1 MDEKTLR
8 LLDFPKMIALS
19 ASLADTV
26 KGRREVEKLTPQSDL
41 LVVENL
47 LEETAEGVELLRTIG
62 SPLGGVKLIDE
73 AIARSRVSGAVLS
86 PESLLGVADTLR
98 ACQRL
103 KAQFA
108 RLTVPLSRLERKLKL
123 LTALPELTEAVELAI
138 APRGEVRD
146 SASPELRRI
155 RIKINTTQRRIKEK
169 LDSLLRSREGV
180 LATQERYTTVRD
192 GRYVLPVKSERR
204 SAVPGVIHDQSASG
218 ATVFVEPKET
228 IELNNQ
234 VRQLQI
240 AEEREIERILREL
253 TSFVGEAAD
262 DIARN
267 VELLAQIDCI
277 LVRARFSNLLD
288 AKMPHIATDD
298 RLVLNEARH
307 PLLVLA
313 EKGYKGDSLSEGDE
327 KLSEREDLTS
337 AELSRRFLS
346 RQAGEQEQEDEQG
359 RTAVIPIDV
368 AVGGDYRTLVIT
380 GPNTGGKTVA
390 LKTTGLLTLLAL
402 TGFHIPA
409 QEGSSVPLYDQVF
422 ADIGDEQGIE
432 QSLSTFS
439 SHLSQIIEIVENLR
453 PKSLVLLDE
462 MGAGT
467 DPSEG
472 SALAVA
478 ILRHVTESGAHTI
491 ATTHHNSIKVFAHS
505 TEGVRNASVQFDA
518 VSLSPTYRLV
528 IGLPGSSN
536 AFEIAER
543 LGLPKALIKR
553 AKSSLSVESR
563 RVSELLAYLDKE
575 KSTVRAQ
582 SAELSKRAR
591 DTSAM
596 QAELEKS
603 LGFAKERSQQ
613 MLDSAKRDANE
624 LVRKAKAEIKSI
636 MASLRA
642 KKSAETLS
650 AVDIDRARTRVE
662 TLKKEVSGKT
672 GGRPKSKAPS
682 QEALTLTTI
691 REGMR
696 VRMADIDV
704 EGEVTNVYKSKKE
717 AEVSFGSIKV
727 RAKINT
733 LVASTSPQKPHEQGQ
748 TFQPALA
755 TGVKRPPSELMLI
768 GMTRDEALEALERY
782 LDQASL
788 WGLREVRIV
797 HGHGKGI
804 LRAAVGEALK
814 DNKLVESVSKAPP
827 HQGGG
832 GATVVVFKE

>member
-8 LLDFPKMIALS
+8 LLDFSKMIALS
-19 ASLADTV
+19 ASLAETV
-26 KGRREVEKLTPQSDL
+26 KGQAEVESLAPQSDR

-47 LEETAEGVELLRTIG
+47 LAETSEGVELLRTIG
-62 SPLGGVKLIDE
+62 SPLAGVKTIDD
-73 AIARSRVSGAVLS
+73 AISRSRLSGSVLP
-86 PESLLGVADTLR
+86 PESLLDVSETLR

-103 KAQFA
+103 KTRFA
-108 RLTVPLSRLERKLKL
+108 NLTITLSRLNRKVAL
-123 LTALPELTEAVELAI
+123 LTELPELTEAVELAI
-138 APRGEVRD
+138 APSGEVRD
-146 SASPELRRI
+146 NASPELRRI
-155 RIKINTTQRRIKEK
+155 RIKIHTTQRRIKEK
-169 LDSLLRSREGV
+169 LDLLLRSRDGV
-180 LATQERYTTVRD
+180 LATQEQYTTVRD

-204 SAVPGVIHDQSASG
+204 SAVPGIIHDQSASG

-253 TSFVGEAAD
+253 TSLVGESAD

-277 LVRARFSNLLD
+277 LARARFSNLLD
-288 AKMPHIATDD
+288 ARMPQIAADG
-298 RLVLNEARH
+298 RLVLNQARH

-313 EKGYKGDSLSEGDE
+313 QRGYKSDKTSECNE
-327 KLSEREDLTS
+327 ETSESEELTS

-346 RQAGEQEQEDEQG
+346 LKAGEQEQEQEEEDG
-359 RTAVIPIDV
+359 RTAVIPINI
-368 AVGGDYRTLVIT
+368 AVGGDHRTLVIT

-390 LKTTGLLTLLAL
+390 LKTTGLLTLLTL

-409 QEGSSVPLYDQVF
+409 QEGSSVPLYDQIF

-439 SHLSQIIEIVENLR
+439 SHLGQIVTIIENLT

-478 ILRHVTESGAHTI
+478 ILRHVTGSGAHTI

-505 TEGVRNASVQFDA
+505 TEGVKNASVQFDA

-543 LGLPKALIKR
+543 LGLPKALIEK

-563 RVSELLAYLDKE
+563 RVSELLAFLDKE

-582 SAELSKRAR
+582 SAELTRKAQE
-591 DTSAM
+591 TSAM
-596 QAELEKS
+596 QAEVEKS
-603 LGFAKERSQQ
+603 VGFAKERSQQ
-613 MLDSAKRDANE
+613 ILDSAKRDANE
-624 LVRKAKAEIKSI
+624 LIQKAKAEIRSI
-636 MASLRA
+636 MASLRG
-642 KKSAETLS
+642 KRSAETL
-650 AVDIDRARTRVE
+650 ATTDADRARTRIE
-662 TLKKEVSGKT
+662 TLKKEVSGRA
-672 GGRPKSKAPS
+672 GGTAKPKAPDA
-682 QEALTLTTI
+682 EGLTLETI
-691 REGMR
+691 RKGMR
-696 VRMADIDV
+696 VRMAGIDV
-704 EGEVTNVYKSKKE
+704 EGDVTNVFKSKKE
-717 AEVSFGSIKV
+717 TEVSFGSIKV
-727 RAKINT
+727 RAKIAS
-733 LVASTSPQKPHEQGQ
+733 LVPAASPRKPQAQAA
-748 TFQPALA
+748 QPAFA
-755 TGVKRPPSELMLI
+755 TGAKRPPPELMLI

-782 LDQASL
+782 LDQANL

-797 HGHGKGI
+797 HGHGKGV
-804 LRAAVGEALK
+804 LRAAVAQALK
-814 DNKLVESVSKAPP
+814 DNKLIESVSKAPP
-827 HQGGG
+827 NQGGA
-832 GATVVVFKE
+832 GATVVVFRE

>member
-19 ASLADTV
+19 ASLAETV
-26 KGRREVEKLTPQSDL
+26 KGQAEVESLAPQSDR
-41 LVVENL
+41 LVVEDL
-47 LEETAEGVELLRTIG
+47 LAEASEGVELLRAIG
-62 SPLGGVKLIDE
+62 SPLAGVKTIDD
-73 AIARSRVSGAVLS
+73 AISRSRLSGSVLP
-86 PESLLGVADTLR
+86 PESLLDISETLR

-103 KAQFA
+103 KTRFA
-108 RLTVPLSRLERKLKL
+108 NLTVTLSRLNRKVAL
-123 LTALPELTEAVELAI
+123 LTELPELTEAVELAI
-138 APRGEVRD
+138 APSGEVRD
-146 SASPELRRI
+146 NASPELRRI
-155 RIKINTTQRRIKEK
+155 RIKIHTTQRRIKEK
-169 LDSLLRSREGV
+169 LDLLLRSRDGV
-180 LATQERYTTVRD
+180 LATQEQYTTVRD
-192 GRYVLPVKSERR
+192 GRFVLPVKSERR

-253 TSFVGEAAD
+253 TSLVGESAD

-277 LVRARFSNLLD
+277 LARARFSNLLE
-288 AKMPHIATDD
+288 ARMPQIAADG
-298 RLVLNEARH
+298 RLVLNQARH

-313 EKGYKGDSLSEGDE
+313 QRGYKREKTSECNE
-327 KLSEREDLTS
+327 ETSESEELTS
-337 AELSRRFLS
+337 VELSRRFLS
-346 RQAGEQEQEDEQG
+346 LKAGEQEQEPEDEE
-359 RTAVIPIDV
+359 TVIPIDI

-390 LKTTGLLTLLAL
+390 LKTVGLLTLLAL

-409 QEGSSVPLYDQVF
+409 QEGSSVPLYDQIF

-439 SHLSQIIEIVENLR
+439 SHLGQIVTIIENLT

-478 ILRHVTESGAHTI
+478 ILRHITESGAHTV

-505 TEGVRNASVQFDA
+505 TKGVKNASVQFDT

-543 LGLPKALIKR
+543 LGLPKVLIEK

-563 RVSELLAYLDKE
+563 RVSELLAFLDKE

-582 SAELSKRAR
+582 SAELSRKAQE
-591 DTSAM
+591 TSAM
-596 QAELEKS
+596 QAEVEKS
-603 LGFAKERSQQ
+603 VGFAKERSEQI
-613 MLDSAKRDANE
+613 LDSAKRDANE
-624 LVRKAKAEIKSI
+624 LIRKAKAEIKSI
-636 MASLRA
+636 MASLRG
-642 KKSAETLS
+642 KRSAETL
-650 AVDIDRARTRVE
+650 ATTDADRARTRIE
-662 TLKKEVSGKT
+662 TLKKEVSGRAEGTAK
-672 GGRPKSKAPS
+672 PKAPDA
-682 QEALTLTTI
+682 EGLALETI
-691 REGMR
+691 RKGMR
-696 VRMADIDV
+696 VRMEGIDV
-704 EGEVTNVYKSKKE
+704 EGDVTNIFKSKKE

-727 RAKINT
+727 RAKIAS
-733 LVASTSPQKPHEQGQ
+733 LVPAASPRKQQVQ
-748 TFQPALA
+748 AAQPAFA
-755 TGVKRPPSELMLI
+755 TGAKRPPPELILI

-782 LDQASL
+782 LDQANL

-797 HGHGKGI
+797 HGHGKGV
-804 LRAAVGEALK
+804 LRAAVAQALK
-814 DNKLVESVSKAPP
+814 DNKLIESVSKAAPN
-827 HQGGG
+827 QGGA
-832 GATVVVFKE
+832 GATVVVFRE

>member
-19 ASLADTV
+19 ASLAETV
-26 KGRREVEKLTPQSDL
+26 KGRREVEKLAPQSDG

-47 LEETAEGVELLRTIG
+47 LEETSEGVELLRTIG
-62 SPLGGVKLIDE
+62 SPFEGVKLIDE
-73 AIARSRVSGAVLS
+73 AVARSRVVGSILS
-86 PESLLGVADTLR
+86 PESLLSVADTLR

-103 KAQFA
+103 KARFA
-108 RLTVPLSRLERKLKL
+108 RLTVPFSRLRRRVRL
-123 LTALPELTEAVELAI
+123 LTELPELTESVELAI
-138 APRGEVRD
+138 APSGEVRD
-146 SASPELRRI
+146 NASPELRRI
-155 RIKINTTQRRIKEK
+155 RIRINTTQRRIKEK

-180 LATQERYTTVRD
+180 LATQEQYTTVRD

-204 SAVPGVIHDQSASG
+204 SAMPGVIHDQSASG

-253 TSFVGEAAD
+253 TSLVGESAD

-267 VELLAQIDCI
+267 VELMAQIDCI
-277 LVRARFSNLLD
+277 LARARFSNLLD
-288 AKMPHIATDD
+288 AKMPQIATDD
-298 RLVLNEARH
+298 RLVLNQARH

-313 EKGYKGDSLSEGDE
+313 EKGYKEDATSEGDE
-327 KLSEREDLTS
+327 ESSKRKELTS
-337 AELSRRFLS
+337 TELSRRFLS
-346 RQAGEQEQEDEQG
+346 RQADGQKQEEEDG
-359 RTAVIPIDV
+359 RTAVIPIDI

-390 LKTTGLLTLLAL
+390 LKTTGLLTLLTL

-409 QEGSSVPLYDQVF
+409 QEGASVPLYDRVF

-439 SHLSQIIEIVENLR
+439 SHLGQIIRIVENLTPR
-453 PKSLVLLDE
+453 SLVLLDE

-478 ILRHVTESGAHTI
+478 ILRHVTECGAHTV

-518 VSLSPTYRLV
+518 VSLSPTFRLV

-543 LGLPKALIKR
+543 LGLPKALIER

-563 RVSELLAYLDKE
+563 RVSELLAFLDKE

-596 QAELEKS
+596 QVELEKS

-613 MLDSAKRDANE
+613 MLDTAKREANK
-624 LVRKAKAEIKSI
+624 LVRKAKAEIRSI
-636 MASLRA
+636 MVSLRA
-642 KKSAETLS
+642 KKSAETL
-650 AVDIDRARTRVE
+650 AAADVDRARTRVE
-662 TLKKEVSGKT
+662 ILKKEVSGRAGDAAK
-672 GGRPKSKAPS
+672 PKAPS
-682 QEALTLTTI
+682 PKALRLETI
-691 REGMR
+691 RKGMR
-696 VRMADIDV
+696 VSIADIDV
-704 EGEVTNVYKSKKE
+704 EGEVTNIFKSKKE
-717 AEVSFGSIKV
+717 AEVSFGGIKV
-727 RAKINT
+727 RAKIKS
-733 LVASTSPQKPHEQGQ
+733 LLPATSPRRPQQQAQ
-748 TFQPALA
+748 TPLPALA
-755 TGVKRPPSELMLI
+755 TGAERPPSELMLI

-788 WGLREVRIV
+788 WGLKEARIV

-804 LRAAVGEALK
+804 LRATVAEALK
-814 DNKLVESVSKAPP
+814 DNKLVESVNKAPP

-832 GATVVVFKE
+832 GATVVVFRE